1 MRKYRKEQ
9 EGALRQKKRKG
20 FLNDWYPVLQ
30 KPEKIL
36 YRVLI
41 LFSVD
46 IPALT
51 MISMK
56 KLKKLLL
63 WEIWE
68 LMQPI
73 ILSKI

>member
-1 MRKYRKEQ
+1 MAEEK
-9 EGALRQKKRKG
+9 KG
-20 FLNDWYPVLQ
+20 FFKRLVSGLT

-56 KLKKLLL
+56 KLKKFLL

>member
-1 MRKYRKEQ
+1 MAEEK
-9 EGALRQKKRKG
+9 KG

-41 LFSVD
+41 LFSAD

-56 KLKKLLL
+56 KLKKFLL
-63 WEIWE
+63 WGFGN
-68 LMQPI
+68 
-73 ILSKI
+73 